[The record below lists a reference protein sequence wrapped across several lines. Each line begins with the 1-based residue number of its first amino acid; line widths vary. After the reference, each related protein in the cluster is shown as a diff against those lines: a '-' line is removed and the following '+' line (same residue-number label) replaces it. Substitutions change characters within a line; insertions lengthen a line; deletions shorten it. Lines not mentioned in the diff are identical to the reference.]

1 ANQAD
6 FHLAKAL
13 ARVRAAIR
21 LAPQNAL
28 AWARLAELK
37 LSRGDG
43 RGAVAAARKA
53 VALDPR
59 IARTQTVLG
68 FAQVGQNQVKAAKRT
83 FERAIEMDPV
93 DPLPRLGLGLAEI
106 RLGDLAGGIEGI
118 QIATSLDPNQSLIRS
133 YLGKAYYEEGRDAKA
148 GTTLQEAT
156 ALDPKDPT
164 PWFYDA
170 IFKQTTNRPVE
181 ALHALQRSIA
191 LNDNRAVYRSRLLLD
206 EDLATRSTSL
216 GRIYTDLGFEQ
227 IGLVEATKSLGL
239 DPAEDSAHRL
249 LSDTYV
255 GLPRHDLAR
264 GSELLQ
270 AQLLQPINSNPVRPS
285 RAASAFNIAAGAGP
299 SDAGFNEFSP
309 LFERNRWRLL
319 TSMFGGNNGTW
330 GDEVVLSGLYDRWSA
345 SLGQFHADTG
355 GFRTNSDAESDLYNA
370 FFQVAVTPA
379 LDLQAEYQRQ
389 ESEAGDLR
397 LTFFTRDD
405 LSSLT
410 RQGFRQDSGRIGTHL
425 KLSPRSDVIV
435 SALYAGTEERETI
448 SERFV
453 EGTFLEESTGF
464 EVESQY
470 LFRGERFNLTA
481 GFGIYE
487 TEVDRS
493 STFTFD
499 DRFFFLDA
507 VEFDRKRHSAYL
519 YGNVNWPKDLVWTFG
534 VSYDGLDQGDT
545 DVVGAVNPKLGLQ
558 WDLTQSIRLRAAFV
572 ETGKQALLGNQSI
585 EPTEVAGFNQF
596 FDDLP
601 GTEARRYGA
610 GLDVRLGEK
619 LYGGVEGSRRDLE
632 VPFVFINGPPSDR
645 AEWKE
650 GLYRGYLYWT
660 PSPRWAAS
668 AEYRLDTFKQAT
680 LDLDTISVPLS
691 IRYFHPAGF
700 FARLGATYV
709 RQEIADL
716 FVVVTEGDDLVRF
729 SQVRGG
735 GRVRGGRRRSRL
747 SSAEAAR
754 HHELW
759 GQEPLGRR
767 VPISRMTVFVV

>member
-1 ANQAD
+1 
-6 FHLAKAL
+6 
-13 ARVRAAIR
+13 
-21 LAPQNAL
+21 
-28 AWARLAELK
+28 
-37 LSRGDG
+37 
-43 RGAVAAARKA
+43 
-53 VALDPR
+53 
-59 IARTQTVLG
+59 
-68 FAQVGQNQVKAAKRT
+68 
-83 FERAIEMDPV
+83 
-93 DPLPRLGLGLAEI
+93 
-106 RLGDLAGGIEGI
+106 
-118 QIATSLDPNQSLIRS
+118 
-133 YLGKAYYEEGRDAKA
+133 
-148 GTTLQEAT
+148 LQEAT

-181 ALHALQRSIA
+181 ALHELQRSIA

-227 IGLVEATKSLGL
+227 VGLVEATKSLGL

-255 GLPRHDLAR
+255 GLPRHDLAT

-319 TSMFGGNNGTW
+319 TSVFGGNNSTW
-330 GDEVVLSGLYDRWSA
+330 GDEVVLSGLHDRWSA

-370 FFQVAVTPA
+370 FFQLAVTPA
-379 LDLQAEYQRQ
+379 LDLQAEYQRH

-397 LTFFTRDD
+397 LTFERDD
-405 LSSLT
+405 FFRLT
-410 RQGFRQDSGRIGTHL
+410 RQDFRQDSGRVGAHL
-425 KLSPRSDVIV
+425 ELSPRSDILV
-435 SALYAGTEERETI
+435 SALYAGTEERQTFSI
-448 SERFV
+448 V
-453 EGTFLEESTGF
+453 PDGDGTFLEESAGF

-470 LFRGERFNLTA
+470 LFRGERFNLTG
-481 GFGIYE
+481 GFGVYE

-493 STFTFD
+493 FTSRFD
-499 DRFFFLDA
+499 GGPPFSNTDG
-507 VEFDRKRHSAYL
+507 FDRKRHSAYL
-519 YGNVNWPKDLVWTFG
+519 YGNFNWPKDLVWTFG
-534 VSYDGLDQGDT
+534 LSYDSLDERDT
-545 DVVGAVNPKLGLQ
+545 DVVAAVNPKLGLQ

-572 ETGKQALLGNQSI
+572 ETGKQALLGNRSI

-610 GLDVRLGEK
+610 GLDVRLGER
-619 LYGGVEGSRRDLE
+619 LYAGVEGSGRDLE
-632 VPFVFINGPPSDR
+632 VPLFLGEDR
-645 AEWKE
+645 FDRLEWKE

-660 PSPRWAAS
+660 PSREWAAS
-668 AEYRLDTFKQAT
+668 AEGRLDTFEDKDD
-680 LDLDTISVPLS
+680 LLPGLVPDLDTFSVPLT

-700 FARLGATYV
+700 FARLGTTYV
-709 RQEIADL
+709 RQDIAGPLLGNDH
-716 FVVVTEGDDLVRF
+716 
-729 SQVRGG
+729 
-735 GRVRGGRRRSRL
+735 RL
-747 SSAEAAR
+747 CS
-754 HHELW
+754 
-759 GQEPLGRR
+759 
-767 VPISRMTVFVV
+767 